1 MTADEYAAMM
11 DDVARHF
18 LGEPNA
24 ALSQPRRGMLRW
36 GCRGSLSVNT
46 KRGVFSDFETGESG
60 GVIDFVMLKGGYDR
74 DAAKEWLKNF
84 HNGGNGADIGNGKDP
99 FADAGIECT
108 YDYVD
113 ETGKLLS
120 QVCRALP
127 GNKPRFWQRR
137 PAGHGGWIK
146 NLDGVRRVLFRLP
159 QLVEAVERGMTILL
173 LEGEKDVLTAMRL
186 GFAATCNPGGA
197 DKTGSKWRSE
207 FSEFLRGA
215 NVELGPDN
223 DDVGWAHVNAV
234 GNKLTGIAKSI
245 RVLKMP
251 KGIKDLSEWADAG
264 GTAEQLAK
272 MVEEAPTWVP
282 PSDTILGDGLID
294 EAKAAATAAED
305 AILEAVAKARPG
317 IDRAKKRKQAATQLH
332 VSPRD
337 IDEELEQRWPGGER
351 VEAPLHGHWTV
362 DPWPEV
368 AEGDALLRDIIHRLR
383 RHVIFSHDVA
393 LASALWLMFSWVHDD
408 VATHSPILNIN
419 SAEPESGKSTLMSVI
434 SFLMPRC
441 IASVDITRA
450 ALYRS
455 IKIWQPSFCID
466 EFDDVLSDRNEN
478 KQELRS
484 VINSGHERGQGVL
497 RCIEPDYTPQ
507 MFSTFAPKAIGMVG
521 RKLPPATLGRCIFI
535 EMRRKK
541 GSELV
546 EKFHRVDD
554 PDLASLRSRLQR
566 WSADNIETLRN
577 AAPPMPEM
585 LVNRAADNW
594 CLLFAIA
601 DLAGEEWGDKAR
613 AAALTIE
620 GKNDK
625 QSIGARAL
633 ADIRRLFRDRGNP
646 DCMRSDTIV
655 AELVQDPEGPWAEY
669 SRGKP
674 LTQNKLAKLL
684 GNFGVHSQ
692 NVQPEGMSQARGYK
706 RVWLEEVWSRYLPDE
721 TANTGEGAL

>member
-1 MTADEYAAMM
+1 MAGM
-11 DDVARHF
+11 DYGSIIEDVARRL
-18 LGEPNA
+18 LGEPNPTQ
-24 ALSQPRRGMLRW
+24 SKPQRGILRW
-36 GCRGSLSVNT
+36 GNRGSLEVNT
-46 KRGVFSDFETGESG
+46 RLGVFYDHELGVG
-60 GVIDFVMLKGGYDR
+60 GGLVDFVAHKGGHDR
-74 DAAKEWLKNF
+74 AGAVEWLRRENYF
-84 HNGGNGADIGNGKDP
+84 GNGNGGNSSFVI
-99 FADAGIECT
+99 
-108 YDYVD
+108 D
-113 ETGKLLS
+113 ETYPYTDENGDLLYE
-120 QVCRALP
+120 VVRLVP
-127 GNKPRFWQRR
+127 KDFRQRR
-137 PAGHGGWIK
+137 PHPLGWEWS
-146 NLDGVRRVLFRLP
+146 LGDVRRVLYRLHDII
-159 QLVEAVERGMTILL
+159 VDVAAGKTILVP
-173 LEGEKDVLTAMRL
+173 EGERDVNNLVRL
-186 GFAATCNPGGA
+186 GFAATCNSGGA
-197 DKTGSKWRSE
+197 NKWRDDISE
-207 FSEFLRGA
+207 PLRGA
-215 NVELGPDN
+215 DVVLLPDA
-223 DDVGWAHVNAV
+223 DEPGWKHVNAV
-234 GNKLTGIAKSI
+234 GNALTGIAKSI
-245 RVLKMP
+245 RILILP
-251 KGIKDLSEWADAG
+251 GGHKDVSDWLAAG

-272 MVEEAPTWVP
+272 LVAEAPTWVS
-282 PSDTILGDGLID
+282 PSDAILGGLLD
-294 EAKAAATAAED
+294 EAKAAAKAAED
-305 AILEAVAKARPG
+305 AIIEAVAKARPG
-317 IDRAKKRKQAATQLH
+317 IDRAKKRKEAAKRLH

-362 DPWPEV
+362 DPWPDV
-368 AEGDALLRDIIHRLR
+368 AEGDALIRDIIRRFR
-383 RHVIFSHDVA
+383 RHVVFNHDVA
-393 LASALWLMFSWVHDD
+393 LASALWLMFSWVHDE

-441 IASVDITRA
+441 ISSVDITKA

-455 IKIWQPSFCID
+455 IKIWEPSFCID
-466 EFDDVLSDRNEN
+466 EFDDTLSARGDEN

-566 WSADNIETLRN
+566 WAADNTEALRN
-577 AAPPMPEM
+577 AVPAMPGT

-594 CLLFAIA
+594 CVLFAIA
-601 DLAGEEWGDKAR
+601 DLCGGEWGDKAR

-620 GKNDK
+620 GKSDK
-625 QSIGARAL
+625 QSIGVRAL
-633 ADIRRLFRDRGNP
+633 ADVRRLFRARGNP
-646 DCMRSDTIV
+646 DCMLSATIV
-655 AELVQDPEGPWAEY
+655 AELVQDPEGPWVEY

-692 NVQPEGMSQARGYK
+692 NVQPEGMSQGKGYK
-706 RVWLEEVWSRYLPDE
+706 LVWLEEVWSRYLPDE
-721 TANTGEGAL
+721 IANTGEGAL